1 MRTIFA
7 FEMITLDGFYAGPN
21 DEFDW
26 PNVDAEF
33 FDWSLH
39 QLDESDTI
47 VFGRTT
53 YQGMASYWPTAPADD
68 PTAQRMNAYP
78 KVVVSRTLQKADWN
92 NSRIVRSIDDIA
104 VLKRQPGK
112 DIAVFGSFDL
122 TVSLIEAGLLD
133 EIRVIVNPIVL
144 GAGKSL
150 FTSTSKRIGLTL
162 RDTRR
167 FESGNVLL
175 TYTPA

>member
-7 FEMITLDGFYAGPN
+7 FEMMTLDGFYAGPN

-33 FDWSLH
+33 FDWSTA
-39 QLDESDTI
+39 QLDRSDTI
-47 VFGRTT
+47 VFGRVT
-53 YQGMASYWPTAPADD
+53 YEGMSSYWPGAPADD
-68 PTAQRMNAYP
+68 PTAQRMNGYS

-92 NSRIVRSIDDIA
+92 NSRIVRGIDDIA
-104 VLKRQPGK
+104 ELKNQPGK

-122 TVSLIEAGLLD
+122 TVGLIDAGLLD
-133 EIRVIVNPIVL
+133 ELRVIVNPIVL

-150 FTSTSKRIGLTL
+150 FNTADKRIGFTL
-162 RDTRR
+162 KDTRR
-167 FESGNVLL
+167 FDSGNVLL